1 MPTELQNE
9 IAEKASKAPRVTP
22 ADVEAEI
29 ASEHYFTAA
38 DGFRLH
44 WLTEDHPSHDVRASV
59 YDIAQSV
66 NVRSYSA
73 TCANI
78 DAHAGTP
85 PALGLLTIC
94 VLVLRNGFTV
104 TGESACASPENFDAD
119 IGRKVARQNAIN
131 KVWPLLGF
139 RLRDKLASMPSSH
152 IERMRLEL
160 EELDGRIAR
169 LEAFLKTD
177 TFAGLPIEEANRM
190 RSQLHAMDIYHN
202 VLSERYA
209 AATPA

>member
-1 MPTELQNE
+1 MHRITEPQTDD
-9 IAEKASKAPRVTP
+9 ASIENQIQLKGKTAPRVTP
-22 ADVEAEI
+22 ADLEAEI

-38 DGFRLH
+38 HG
-44 WLTEDHPSHDVRASV
+44 VRAV
-59 YDIAQSV
+59 LELEGVRPWLIGYD
-66 NVRSYSA
+66 
-73 TCANI
+73 
-78 DAHAGTP
+78 
-85 PALGLLTIC
+85 PAVPRGAEWNALDLLTIC
-94 VLVLRNGFTV
+94 VLVLKNGFTV

-119 IGRKVARQNAIN
+119 IGRRVARAKAID
-131 KVWPLLGF
+131 KLWPLLGF
-139 RLRDKLASMPSSH
+139 RLRDKLASTPSGH

-169 LEAFLKTD
+169 LEAFLKTE

-209 AATPA
+209 AATPV